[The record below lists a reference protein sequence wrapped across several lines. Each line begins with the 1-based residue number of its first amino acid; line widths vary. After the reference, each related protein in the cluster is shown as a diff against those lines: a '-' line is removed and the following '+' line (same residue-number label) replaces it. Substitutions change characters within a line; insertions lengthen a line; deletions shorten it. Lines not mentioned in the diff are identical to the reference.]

1 MFCSNCGKQIPD
13 GSAFC
18 PECGATLGGAQ
29 AAPQG
34 AAMQNFQQGFN
45 NFQNAVKG
53 ADYSDVFNMNR
64 TGNKM
69 NFVGFGAALLMLIFL
84 FLPMYHITAKVSA
97 MGESE
102 KTSESFNIFQ
112 CGGFAIF
119 VAIVLILVIIATAF
133 FSFIKMDTPILIAG
147 LVATV
152 LMLILTIL
160 FIAGAVTLTKDGD
173 SMKAKDA
180 IDMMKQAGAYAAMFG
195 GKLKISAGGT
205 FSFIMLWI
213 ATLGTVFAGI
223 CRKFIPA
230 LR

>member
-29 AAPQG
+29 AAPAQG
-34 AAMQNFQQGFN
+34 QAMQNFQQGFN

-53 ADYSDVFNMNR
+53 ADYSDAFNMNR

-69 NFVGFGAALLMLIFL
+69 NFVGFGSALLMLIFL
-84 FLPMYHITAKVSA
+84 FLPVIHLSVMGLMSFDYNLFQLGAFPIIT
-97 MGESE
+97 
-102 KTSESFNIFQ
+102 
-112 CGGFAIF
+112 
-119 VAIVLILVIIATAF
+119 AIVLILVVCATAF
-133 FSFIKMDTPILIAG
+133 FSFIKMDTPVLIAG

-152 LMLILTIL
+152 FMFILTIIIICKG
-160 FIAGAVTLTKDGD
+160 FNVTIEFMGMKDSGPV
-173 SMKAKDA
+173 KD
-180 IDMMKQAGAYAAMFG
+180 ITDEG
-195 GKLKISAGGT
+195 GKVGIT
-205 FSFIMLWI
+205 FGFIMLWI
-213 ATLGTVFAGI
+213 SSLATAFAGI

>member
-29 AAPQG
+29 AAPAQG
-34 AAMQNFQQGFN
+34 QAMQNFQQGFN

-53 ADYSDVFNMNR
+53 ADYSDAFNMNR

-69 NFVGFGAALLMLIFL
+69 NYVGFGAALLMLIFL
-84 FLPMYHITAKVSA
+84 FLPVIHLSVMGLMSFDYNLFQLGAFPIIT
-97 MGESE
+97 
-102 KTSESFNIFQ
+102 
-112 CGGFAIF
+112 
-119 VAIVLILVIIATAF
+119 AIVLILVVCATAF
-133 FSFIKMDTPILIAG
+133 FSFIKMDTPVLIAG

-152 LMLILTIL
+152 FMFILTIIIICKG
-160 FIAGAVTLTKDGD
+160 FNVTIEFMGMKDSGPV
-173 SMKAKDA
+173 KD
-180 IDMMKQAGAYAAMFG
+180 ITDEG
-195 GKLKISAGGT
+195 GKVGIT
-205 FSFIMLWI
+205 FGFIMLWI
-213 ATLGTVFAGI
+213 SSLATAFAGI

>member
-29 AAPQG
+29 AAPAQG
-34 AAMQNFQQGFN
+34 QAMQNFQQGFN

-53 ADYSDVFNMNR
+53 ADYSDAFNMNR

-84 FLPMYHITAKVSA
+84 FLPVVSVSIDASFLGTFKFKNSLFQIGAMGIITA
-97 MGESE
+97 
-102 KTSESFNIFQ
+102 I
-112 CGGFAIF
+112 I
-119 VAIVLILVIIATAF
+119 LILVVCATAF
-133 FSFIKMDTPILIAG
+133 FSFIKMDTPVLIAG
-147 LVATV
+147 IVATV
-152 LMLILTIL
+152 FMFILTIIIICKG
-160 FIAGAVTLTKDGD
+160 FNVTIELMGMKDSGPV
-173 SMKAKDA
+173 KD
-180 IDMMKQAGAYAAMFG
+180 ITDEG
-195 GKLKISAGGT
+195 GKVGIT
-205 FSFIMLWI
+205 FGFIMLWI
-213 ATLGTVFAGI
+213 SSLATAFAGI